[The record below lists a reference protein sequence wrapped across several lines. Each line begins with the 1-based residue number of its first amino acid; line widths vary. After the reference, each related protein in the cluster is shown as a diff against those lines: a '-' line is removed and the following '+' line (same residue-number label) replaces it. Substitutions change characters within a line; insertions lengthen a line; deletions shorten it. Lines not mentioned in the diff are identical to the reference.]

1 MPWRILN
8 RVFFF
13 LFFPDSWPLSLSF
26 PHLLLHPPI
35 YILFTSAFQA
45 EKFLLSPYLYSALQ
59 LFRSYLLSFF
69 LSFSLCSPLS
79 LFLFLSLFCL
89 RFILFLE
96 RVHLCRRGR
105 RRKTDTLLSAEPH
118 VGLRAP
124 SHDPEL
130 LT

>member
-35 YILFTSAFQA
+35 YILLTSAFQA

-59 LFRSYLLSFF
+59 LFRSHLLTFF
-69 LSFSLCSPLS
+69 LSFSLCSSLS
-79 LFLFLSLFCL
+79 LSLSLSFLFK
-89 RFILFLE
+89 IYLFLE

-105 RRKTDTLLSAEPH
+105 RRKTDSLLSVEPH